1 MTAPAVPSP
10 RRYYLLKRLEAVRAG
25 DQPIDGV
32 WRSKQEAQPGAAL
45 PATFPF
51 RSQLVAVGYAT
62 AEDLDGAT
70 VDELVEHTALPS
82 RDAAA
87 VVAAAANL

>member
-1 MTAPAVPSP
+1 MSTVPSP
-10 RRYYLLKRLEAVRAG
+10 RRYYLLKRLEAARSE
-25 DQPIDGV
+25 DRPLDGV
-32 WRSKQEAQPGAAL
+32 WRSKQEAQPGTAL
-45 PATFPF
+45 PTTFPF
-51 RSQLVAVGYAT
+51 RSQLVAVGYTT

-70 VDELVEHTALPS
+70 VDELVTYVSLPS